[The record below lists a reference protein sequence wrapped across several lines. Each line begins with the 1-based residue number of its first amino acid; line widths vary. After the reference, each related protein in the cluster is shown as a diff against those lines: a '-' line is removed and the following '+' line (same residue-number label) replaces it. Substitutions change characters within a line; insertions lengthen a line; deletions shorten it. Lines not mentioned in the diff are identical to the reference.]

1 MNKLK
6 VLTFDLAQIST
17 VCSDDGYGFWG
28 LNLISQLD
36 INDFMTNSFISDL
49 ANLDIIWIYGYDFQ
63 DNKSKKISEFIEFIN
78 ANVKNCKSI
87 IFDLQGEGHSSACY
101 LEYFD
106 DFRKNL
112 NIKGYKSKI
121 LWNLNKKIFY
131 KDYDIFYYDYYELVY
146 WYKVKNL
153 KPLEF
158 KNKYD
163 RKYVFSFLNGTL
175 NGRPHRY
182 KMLKKILLNAN
193 LVNIS
198 LISNLDKSTDISYI
212 QPIPYN
218 NKENF
223 FSSSEYCTRDSYIN
237 LISESVFDSYDNAFF
252 ITEKSIKPFVLQQI
266 PIFLGP
272 TNIANHFKKYGF
284 DLFEDIIN
292 HSYDEEEN
300 LDLKIDLIYKELNK
314 IQKLNFSNIF
324 KQIENRLQYNY
335 NLYLNM
341 IDNIDIIENKLKE
354 WILKI

>member
-1 MNKLK
+1 MNKLN
-6 VLTFDLAQIST
+6 VLTFDLNQIST
-17 VCSDDGYGFWG
+17 ISDHDGYGFWG
-28 LNLISQLD
+28 LNLVCQLN

-49 ANLDIIWIYGYDFQ
+49 TNLDIIWIYGYDFQ

-87 IFDLQGEGHSSACY
+87 IFDLQGEGHSSAYY

-106 DFRKNL
+106 DFRKKL
-112 NIKGYKSKI
+112 NIKEYKSKI

-131 KDYDIFYYDYYELVY
+131 KDYDIFYYDSYELVY

-182 KMLKKILLNAN
+182 KMLKKILLNTN
-193 LVNIS
+193 LVDIS
-198 LISNLDKSTDISYI
+198 LISNIDKSTDILYM

-218 NKENF
+218 NNENL
-223 FSSSEYCTRDSYIN
+223 FSSDEYYVRDSYVNI
-237 LISESVFDSYDNAFF
+237 ISESKCDSYDGAFF

-284 DLFEDIIN
+284 DLFEDIID
-292 HSYDEEEN
+292 HSYDVKED

-314 IQKLNFSNIF
+314 IQKLNLFDIF
-324 KQIENRLQYNY
+324 KQIENRLQHNY
-335 NLYLNM
+335 NVYLNM
-341 IDNIDIIENKLKE
+341 ISNIDIIENKLKE